1 MKNHLKTQVHGA
13 TTEIIKATDF
23 TTNGY
28 LPKCFL
34 PYYSAPGQLP
44 RKVQIDRLKRLYQ
57 SMNIADLLKQK
68 KLEPEKLMPSHRPA
82 NEVILLNV
90 PSKDPAPFAAFLPL
104 HYFDD
109 EEKYEIWTPQEWLN
123 KGIENKMY
131 KPLPAKALLP
141 NVASNLFS
149 KLLIIIIEI
158 IK

>member
-1 MKNHLKTQVHGA
+1 MYLSMILLISFEENKVSDLHESGNKFSIWHIQKYLEKKRINKENTVPLVNAYDPIDNNELKNHLKTQVHGA

-68 KLEPEKLMPSHRPA
+68 
-82 NEVILLNV
+82 I
-90 PSKDPAPFAAFLPL
+90 
-104 HYFDD
+104 Y
-109 EEKYEIWTPQEWLN
+109 
-123 KGIENKMY
+123 
-131 KPLPAKALLP
+131 
-141 NVASNLFS
+141 
-149 KLLIIIIEI
+149 
-158 IK
+158 